1 MRTAFLFMLLLSPI
15 FAFSVEDIVSISLDN
30 VPYVSNFK
38 NLIEFI
44 SGKDIVTDE
53 ELSPGNRIFSFFG
66 IFPWLNYFKNTKLL
80 KNAKK
85 FEKAAERAKKANKMK
100 NFLNFKKAG
109 ERTMKKA
116 NYFKNIANTIFES
129 TKAFYNSFRN
139 KNESR
144 LF

>member
-1 MRTAFLFMLLLSPI
+1 MRTTFLFILLLSPI

-53 ELSPGNRIFSFFG
+53 ELSTGNRIFSFFG
-66 IFPWLNYFKNTKLL
+66 IFPWLNYFKNSKLL

-129 TKAFYNSFRN
+129 TKAIYNNFRN
-139 KNESR
+139 RNESR